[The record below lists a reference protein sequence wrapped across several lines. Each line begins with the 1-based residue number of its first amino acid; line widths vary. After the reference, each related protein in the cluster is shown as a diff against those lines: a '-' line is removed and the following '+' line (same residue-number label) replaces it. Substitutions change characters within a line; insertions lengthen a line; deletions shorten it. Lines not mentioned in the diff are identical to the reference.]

1 MSEHGTTPRN
11 RFEVHESV
19 DRSCPGLSQCPDE
32 RLRPGIFRITKICH
46 SAFTRDRDEENA
58 ATLWSIHLTRD
69 DESFK
74 ELKATSATLIT
85 GRRVTH
91 APFILARATA
101 LRARLDHGKTRS
113 NASQTLGMQRCRRHS
128 G

>member
-1 MSEHGTTPRN
+1 M
-11 RFEVHESV
+11 
-19 DRSCPGLSQCPDE
+19 
-32 RLRPGIFRITKICH
+32 RPAIFSRTKICH
-46 SAFTRDRDEENA
+46 SALTRDDAKENA

-74 ELKATSATLIT
+74 ELKTTSATLIT

-113 NASQTLGMQRCRRHS
+113 NAGNTALQAIYS
-128 G
+128 GQSSNTVCGIGC

>member
-1 MSEHGTTPRN
+1 M
-11 RFEVHESV
+11 
-19 DRSCPGLSQCPDE
+19 
-32 RLRPGIFRITKICH
+32 RPAIFSRTKICH
-46 SAFTRDRDEENA
+46 SALTRDDAKENA

-74 ELKATSATLIT
+74 ELKTTSATLIT

-101 LRARLDHGKTRS
+101 LRARLDHGKRV
-113 NASQTLGMQRCRRHS
+113 QTLGI
-128 G
+128 